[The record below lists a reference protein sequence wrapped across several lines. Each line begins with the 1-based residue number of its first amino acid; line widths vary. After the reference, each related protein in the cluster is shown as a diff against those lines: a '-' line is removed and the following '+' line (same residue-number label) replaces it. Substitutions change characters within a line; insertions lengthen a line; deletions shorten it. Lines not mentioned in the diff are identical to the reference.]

1 MDTQVADGMSLVEPL
16 SATESTNVGA
26 GEQRPSDAPKQLHDS
41 EQSALSFS
49 FFTIKQEGAIIAR
62 NLFCNSGVLGLMWK
76 DRAK

>member
-41 EQSALSFS
+41 EQSALSCSLEGSNPVRSNPDQTPFFS
-49 FFTIKQEGAIIAR
+49 KMVCLCIRILQA
-62 NLFCNSGVLGLMWK
+62 S
-76 DRAK
+76 